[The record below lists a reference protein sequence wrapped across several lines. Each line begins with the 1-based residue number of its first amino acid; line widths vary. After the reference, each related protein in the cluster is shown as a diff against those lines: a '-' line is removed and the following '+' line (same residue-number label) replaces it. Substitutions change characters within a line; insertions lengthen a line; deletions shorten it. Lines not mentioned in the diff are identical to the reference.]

1 MKTIAVIEDD
11 LPIGDNL
18 EALLRQEGYGVLR
31 AYSGTEAL
39 YLLSSKQPDLV
50 LLDLML
56 PGLPGEAV
64 LPRIHGIPVIV
75 LSAKGDVQDKVSLL
89 RSGAV
94 DYVTKPFHPQE
105 LLARIAAHL
114 RAPAAP
120 DAPLSF
126 ASLRL
131 DSSTHTVSS
140 GSKSAHL
147 TKTESAI
154 LKLLMQNPNQALKTL
169 TDELFRYALAASVAA
184 LSPQPLELRAALEE
198 ALLSCYGALHQ
209 RGITPALS
217 LPDRPVRRTLDPEAL
232 SRILHNIL
240 SNALKYSD
248 GDLSVT
254 MTEEGVITFRN
265 AAQHLTPIAVGRL
278 FDRYYTVESAQSST
292 GLGLSIAKALTERMG
307 GRISAAYED
316 GNLEIRLAFP

>member
-11 LPIGDNL
+11 LPIGDTL

-39 YLLSSKQPDLV
+39 YLLASKQPDLV

-64 LPRIHGIPVIV
+64 LPQIRGIPVIV

-114 RAPAAP
+114 RAPTAP

-126 ASLRL
+126 GCLRF
-131 DSSTHTVSS
+131 DSSTHSVSS
-140 GSKSAHL
+140 GSQSTHL

-154 LKLLMQNPNQALKTL
+154 LKFLMQNPNQAISKGVILDRISLDTPDCTESSLKQHVSNL
-169 TDELFRYALAASVAA
+169 RKKLKALCGKDYIQSVW
-184 LSPQPLELRAALEE
+184 
-198 ALLSCYGALHQ
+198 
-209 RGITPALS
+209 GIGF
-217 LPDRPVRRTLDPEAL
+217 
-232 SRILHNIL
+232 IF
-240 SNALKYSD
+240 
-248 GDLSVT
+248 
-254 MTEEGVITFRN
+254 TEE
-265 AAQHLTPIAVGRL
+265 
-278 FDRYYTVESAQSST
+278 S
-292 GLGLSIAKALTERMG
+292 
-307 GRISAAYED
+307 
-316 GNLEIRLAFP
+316 